1 MIDGISREK
10 LSEYVLQR
18 QKIDD
23 KLRLIYSLSHLM
35 AGFEKYAIDS
45 DIVFDPVTLGHIH
58 QMINKSV
65 LDIWEIL
72 DDFIYLVK
80 AKSELAQFE
89 E

>member
-1 MIDGISREK
+1 MVEGISYEK
-10 LSEYVLQR
+10 LYDYILQR
-18 QKIDD
+18 EKIDD
-23 KLRLIYSLSHLM
+23 ELRLIYSLSHVM

-45 DIVFDPVTLGHIH
+45 EIEFDPVALGHIH